1 MPLQSIAYRFSSND
15 HNFYRVLGFVLT
27 AQLRF
32 VC

>member
-1 MPLQSIAYRFSSND
+1 MLLQLIAYRFSSDD
-15 HNFYRVLGFVLT
+15 HNFYHVLGFVLT